1 MSQFGLT
8 QLTYTARGGNVW
20 ESVTKMLAEEECN
33 TWLSTKMTKRTH
45 QSDSL
50 DCVKQI

>member
-1 MSQFGLT
+1 M
-8 QLTYTARGGNVW
+8 YTARGGNVW

-33 TWLSTKMTKRTH
+33 TWHSTKMTKRTD
-45 QSDSL
+45 QSNSL